1 MWLVLAGVLLVVA
14 KWASLGPVGGW
25 SWWWV
30 LAPFALAVAWWGWSD
45 ATGLTQRRAMDRMDA
60 KKAERRR
67 RNLEDLGL
75 DTRRRPKK

>member
-1 MWLVLAGVLLVVA
+1 MWLVLAGLVLVVA
-14 KWASLGPVGGW
+14 KWAALGPVGAW

-30 LAPFALAVAWWGWSD
+30 LSPFAAALAWWAWSD
-45 ATGLTQRRAMDRMDA
+45 ATGFTQRRAMDRMEA

-75 DTRRRPKK
+75 DPRRRTKD